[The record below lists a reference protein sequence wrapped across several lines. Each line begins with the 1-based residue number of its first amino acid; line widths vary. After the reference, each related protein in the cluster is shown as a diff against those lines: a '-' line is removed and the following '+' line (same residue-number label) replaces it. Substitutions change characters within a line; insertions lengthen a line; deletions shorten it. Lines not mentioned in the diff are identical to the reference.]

1 MNIKKEYGYVLIIA
15 LLLYITQQVLMI
27 IPVMKERSSSNI
39 KAPILYPRDSEIKKL
54 QLNEEDVDYYLRAQR
69 AHQNNVEFMSVF
81 MPLFLIIGLFEPKKT
96 AIGGLIVLVF
106 RIIGGLGYLYNK
118 REFGAVFHL
127 GELYIL
133 FIGFQIVYSLLKKN
147 IDSTE

>member
-1 MNIKKEYGYVLIIA
+1 MSQSKLSDVYKQMLNEVKKIFDFTGEVINDY
-15 LLLYITQQVLMI
+15 
-27 IPVMKERSSSNI
+27 
-39 KAPILYPRDSEIKKL
+39 
-54 QLNEEDVDYYLRAQR
+54 EEDVDYYLRAQR

-96 AIGGLIVLVF
+96 AIGGLIVLTF

-118 REFGAVFHL
+118 REFGAAFHL

-133 FIGFQIVYSLLKKN
+133 FLGFQIVYSLLK
-147 IDSTE
+147 IDSVD